1 MNTQRF
7 LLSTALST
15 AFLFGLS
22 RGAFA
27 QTTIDTESTTPVATS
42 TSGDVTIGTAGSI
55 TLTNE
60 GPAIILDS
68 DNDVTTSG
76 TILIEDV
83 DNATGIEVVGG
94 NTGNLTIGSS
104 VRLLDTT
111 EFTDT
116 DNDRVIDGPFAN
128 GSGRT
133 GVLISGAS
141 PFVGNIEFET
151 NGSVITEGADSF
163 GIRLTESAG
172 ITGDLLT
179 AGLIEITGA
188 NGVGVGIEGNIIG
201 NLANGA
207 RINARGEG
215 VEAINVSGDI
225 DGAFS
230 HTGFISN
237 TGYRFTTRPNSSGRE
252 LLDEEDLRQAGN
264 AIAISG
270 NVTGGV
276 NFDQV
281 LSTTTNEDGITL
293 TSIVSTPS
301 ISQFG
306 SAAAVLIDGNGTPI
320 AIGRVSN
327 ITDTTDENFDANQLF
342 AFVNDGTIS
351 STGVYDDINSTTL
364 EVRDANLEGGIRN
377 LGVMTASGFR
387 SGEDG
392 STDVDGQIG
401 EATVII
407 LGNGAIVDQINNSG
421 QITAQVQE
429 TTDTIFEDTG
439 NVQGARTISVT
450 AINIEDGA
458 SIDSLVNSN
467 FISATATGREAIV
480 YAIRDASGTL
490 SQITNTGTIAAL
502 ATNSDTTDQQA
513 TNFTTVALDLSANTS
528 GVQITQSLAEDS
540 DPDDSITPPSP
551 NIFGDILLGS
561 GDDNITSSAGIIVG
575 GIDFGAGSDSLSL
588 SNGTIYT
595 GPLSN
600 SEGDLTISATGG
612 SRLINTNSDTLLV
625 ADATFDETSVYSPTL
640 DGATGNASTLSASGT
655 VSFAEGASIAPVLN
669 NIIGT
674 ENTVFRVADAANL
687 AIGGDVS
694 ALAGTDSPFLYN
706 TTYSIDPNDPNALLI
721 TVDLRDAN
729 ELGLDSVQS
738 ASFTSAFEALG
749 TNSALGNAFVNIS
762 DGAEFNQ
769 AFNQLLP
776 EFAAAARQFIIAN
789 VDGATGAVASHLDNV
804 RRSQDRP
811 GGAWIQEFAYFA
823 DRDLAGLSE
832 QYRGSGFGFTAG
844 LDSALGPF
852 HAVGISAGFA
862 STEIESVADQDDPL
876 DVLSLQLNAYAGLQT
891 GNLGFEAIA
900 GFGYDDYESERK
912 INVGDFVSTSDG
924 DWSGTHYNGSLRAG
938 YDVKISDK
946 FWMRPAVSLDYLSI
960 NENAYT
966 ESGDVGI
973 ALDIDSRTSE
983 SGSATAML
991 NFGGHFMGKRTWVR
1005 PGLRVGYRNEFIGD
1019 GVLTTGRFA
1028 GLTTPFALEAEEFPS
1043 SGFLLGLTIAA
1054 GSEYS
1059 SFSLDLDSDIRDGF
1073 IRHTGRIVLRL
1084 LF

>member
-450 AINIEDGA
+450 AIN
-458 SIDSLVNSN
+458 
-467 FISATATGREAIV
+467 T
-480 YAIRDASGTL
+480 
-490 SQITNTGTIAAL
+490 
-502 ATNSDTTDQQA
+502 
-513 TNFTTVALDLSANTS
+513 
-528 GVQITQSLAEDS
+528 
-540 DPDDSITPPSP
+540 
-551 NIFGDILLGS
+551 
-561 GDDNITSSAGIIVG
+561 SAGIIVG